1 MVGTVTGMVPG
12 LGGALAA
19 GRAGAARGTRVGGFR
34 LPESAREA
42 VGSAAAEELAPLGLM
57 ALQEVDD
64 ATARNRRG
72 AARAQEMLRDLSALQ
87 AAMLSGEANPAALE
101 RLASQAEEEVPPDP
115 VLAEA
120 LAGIALRA
128 RIEAARH
135 GLRLAR
141 QDGSSSS
148 LRSEGAA
155 QSG

>member
-1 MVGTVTGMVPG
+1 MVPG

-19 GRAGAARGTRVGGFR
+19 GRAGAARGTRAGSFR
-34 LPESAREA
+34 LPESAQEA
-42 VGSAAAEELAPLGLM
+42 AASAATEEVAPLGLM

-72 AARAQEMLRDLSALQ
+72 AARAREMLRDLSALQ
-87 AAMLSGEANPAALE
+87 AAMLSGETDPAALE
-101 RLASQAEEEVPPDP
+101 RLARQAEEEAPPDP

-135 GLRLAR
+135 GLRLAGR
-141 QDGSSSS
+141 DGRASSPSP
-148 LRSEGAA
+148 EGA
-155 QSG
+155 GPGR

>member
-1 MVGTVTGMVPG
+1 MVGTVIGMIPG

-19 GRAGAARGTRVGGFR
+19 GRAGGARGTRAGGFR
-34 LPESAREA
+34 LPESAQEA
-42 VGSAAAEELAPLGLM
+42 TASAAAEEVAPLGLM

-72 AARAQEMLRDLSALQ
+72 AARAREMLRDLSALQ
-87 AAMLSGEANPAALE
+87 AAMLSGESDPAALE
-101 RLASQAEEEVPPDP
+101 RLARQAEEEAPPDP

-141 QDGSSSS
+141 QDGSPSA
-148 LRSEGAA
+148 LPPERAA
-155 QSG
+155 AGG